1 MIGPF
6 GLNKNKKLLW
16 TLYSSK
22 EDRQYA
28 NNHMRAEYLLG
39 AYKHI
44 TQGSV
49 ELGDDVVIEDPSEE
63 DILNICS
70 ET

>member
-1 MIGPF
+1 MIGPS
-6 GLNKNKKLLW
+6 GVNKNKKLLW

-28 NNHMRAEYLLG
+28 NNHMCGEYLLG

-49 ELGDDVVIEDPSEE
+49 ELGDNVVIEDRFEE

>member
-1 MIGPF
+1 
-6 GLNKNKKLLW
+6 
-16 TLYSSK
+16 
-22 EDRQYA
+22 
-28 NNHMRAEYLLG
+28 MRAEYLLG